1 MSYEGY
7 ENYASQLR
15 LEPLTGKVLE
25 DAFAGTNFGRT
36 DFRRMVEMGLLKV
49 ACGWHNGYTL
59 MSIMINLG
67 LVTKKQQ
74 KLTRKG
80 QLVVWCAYGK
90 EVTV

>member
-15 LEPLTGKVLE
+15 LEPLTDKVLE

-49 ACGWHNGYTL
+49 ACGWYNAHTL
-59 MSIMINLG
+59 MSIMIDLK